1 MCAGYLLPYRW
12 RVAGRILLF
21 GATGYTGRL
30 TAAALVR
37 TGLPIVLVSRSA
49 DRVRALAEELAP
61 SAPDGRVPDTA
72 VADAADRGSVH
83 ALLGGPQ
90 DVLLSTVGPFL
101 RLGQAAVE
109 AAIEAGAA
117 YVDSTG
123 ESPFIRWVFQEAGP
137 RAARTGARLLPALA
151 YDYVPGNL
159 AGALALKQAQEHGA
173 STVRLQIGYFTPGGM
188 GMSSGTRA
196 SVVGVL
202 VEPGYA
208 FRNGQLESARAGART
223 ATFTVDGRH
232 LNGASVGGSEQFTLP
247 RLSPALR
254 EVDVFLGWAGRW
266 TRPASAM
273 GAISDLAL
281 RLPGARAGARRLA
294 TALAGTATGQGPDAE
309 QRARARTVVLA
320 RAYDA
325 SGTQVAGVRLV
336 GPTPYELTADLLA
349 WGARACLASRTH
361 GAGALGPVD
370 AFGLDEVIDG
380 CARAGLV
387 AQPSP

>member
-1 MCAGYLLPYRW
+1 
-12 RVAGRILLF
+12 
-21 GATGYTGRL
+21 
-30 TAAALVR
+30 
-37 TGLPIVLVSRSA
+37 
-49 DRVRALAEELAP
+49 
-61 SAPDGRVPDTA
+61 
-72 VADAADRGSVH
+72 
-83 ALLGGPQ
+83 
-90 DVLLSTVGPFL
+90 
-101 RLGQAAVE
+101 
-109 AAIEAGAA
+109 
-117 YVDSTG
+117 
-123 ESPFIRWVFQEAGP
+123 
-137 RAARTGARLLPALA
+137 
-151 YDYVPGNL
+151 
-159 AGALALKQAQEHGA
+159 
-173 STVRLQIGYFTPGGM
+173 
-188 GMSSGTRA
+188 
-196 SVVGVL
+196 
-202 VEPGYA
+202 
-208 FRNGQLESARAGART
+208 LESARAGART
-223 ATFTVDGRH
+223 ATFTIDGRR
-232 LNGASVGGSEQFTLP
+232 LDGASVGGSEQFTLP

-387 AQPSP
+387 AHSSP